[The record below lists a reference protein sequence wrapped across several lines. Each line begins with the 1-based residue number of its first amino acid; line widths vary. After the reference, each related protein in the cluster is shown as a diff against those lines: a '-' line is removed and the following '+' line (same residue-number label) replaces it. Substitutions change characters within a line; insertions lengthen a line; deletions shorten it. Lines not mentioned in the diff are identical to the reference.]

1 MTTVV
6 SLANMPTSPTDVAIN
21 FLDQSKLIRRSGS
34 LNQDGSF
41 TAEYVYS
48 DGNPLTETTLSVRT
62 APDVKNNVVR
72 HSFRLRTVQ
81 TVTVDS
87 IETESAP
94 VEVMINVNVPGVMED
109 TAKVLSMIG
118 TAFSLTFD
126 GVTTKVPNAGI
137 IDALNRGL
145 IQDLY

>member
-1 MTTVV
+1 MTTTVQ
-6 SLANMPTSPTDVAIN
+6 LANMPTSPTDVAIA
-21 FLDQSKLIRRSGS
+21 FLDQSKLIRRSGTV
-34 LNQDGSF
+34 NPDGSY

-48 DGNPLTETTLSVRT
+48 DGDPSQETTVSVRT

-81 TVTVDS
+81 SVSVDS
-87 IETESAP
+87 VVTESAP
-94 VEVMINVNVPGVMED
+94 IEVIINVNAPGVMED

-118 TAFSLTFD
+118 TAFSLTFN

-137 IDALNRGL
+137 LDAMNRGL
-145 IQDLY
+145 IQDLF